1 MTSNS
6 GRGKK
11 KYNPLN
17 KYGTYG
23 LRKDF
28 IEADY
33 VNGVDDPRT
42 GEQVI
47 RPMNSE
53 EIAWLSQFYS
63 ETEHGNF
70 AKTEE
75 MEAAQDF
82 YDGLCTKIRHAKKN
96 GLSTEEVLELKVKA
110 DKSYK
115 ELVQLRSETNTFYP
129 EDKDRHEIFNKGNQR
144 KEDIF
149 NVAKASGKL
158 ISYDVPEFD
167 KFSSKAEKDINPE
180 HLVLDYLTRT
190 PAKKKVPRR
199 KKRVQ

>member
-17 KYGTYG
+17 KHGTIAI
-23 LRKDF
+23 RRDF
-28 IEADY
+28 IEDDY
-33 VNGVDDPRT
+33 VNGVFNAQ

-47 RPMNSE
+47 RPLNAAE
-53 EIAWLSQFYS
+53 LEFLSQFYA

-75 MEAAQDF
+75 IEAMQTL
-82 YDGLCTKIRHAKKN
+82 YTMLSSELNHAKKN
-96 GLSTEEVLELKVKA
+96 KLTTEQILDLRDRAEKA
-110 DKSYK
+110 YK

-129 EDKDRHEIFNKGNQR
+129 EDKDRRVIFKKGYDR
-144 KEDIF
+144 REDIF
-149 NVAKASGKL
+149 NVAKSSGAL
-158 ISYDVPEFD
+158 ISYDLPEFD

-190 PAKKKVPRR
+190 SAKKKMPR
-199 KKRVQ
+199 KKKRLE